1 MGWATD
7 TVRVQLRAQG
17 AGTGSRSR
25 MGLRLVRVY
34 LLRLLGGS
42 GAVALLMLPQVVMP
56 HAWIADSGLSRFGLW
71 RVVASAL
78 VSLLLVPVLRLV
90 SYRRRDWLVLAFVPG
105 WQYVLA
111 WRIGYR
117 AALLPLRD
125 WTPRPDERLRA
136 RRLRRGQLWVLLP
149 DDDQPAADPSTIASF
164 DPGAI
169 ASLDPSAIVAL
180 DPNPVV
186 SVDPSPAVSL
196 DPAQPVGVTVPGEA
210 AASTAVAEPVTG
222 ADVTTRQVTWRSP
235 LAQPSLRG

>member
-1 MGWATD
+1 MGWASD

-17 AGTGSRSR
+17 AVSGSRSR
-25 MGLRLVRVY
+25 DGLRLARLY
-34 LLRLLGGS
+34 LLRVLGGA
-42 GAVALLMLPQVVMP
+42 GAVSLVALPQVVMP
-56 HAWIADSGLSRFGLW
+56 HAWIAASGLARYGLW

-136 RRLRRGQLWVLLP
+136 RRLRRGRLWVLLP
-149 DDDQPAADPSTIASF
+149 DDDLAS
-164 DPGAI
+164 PEPHPVPLAGTVQL
-169 ASLDPSAIVAL
+169 AS
-180 DPNPVV
+180 
-186 SVDPSPAVSL
+186 
-196 DPAQPVGVTVPGEA
+196 TVPLASTVQLAGVAVPDEG
-210 AASTAVAEPVTG
+210 AASTPVAEPVTG
-222 ADVTTRQVTWRSP
+222 SDVTTRQVTWRSP